1 LFLSLLSIV
10 AVSAKLFFI
19 AHRRIGFFLM
29 LSSVFYEYA
38 FKKYKLQRETIDAV
52 LIPAL
57 CISWALLLGWWA
69 GMVAGLI
76 LCGAWIY
83 SLIIDIRMRTNNP
96 GCQEKEWVDWVPL
109 PNPRIVM
116 NIKGPIWRRHKIGYL
131 GDWPCS
137 HIARFEIIIL
147 NPTIIWPQYP
157 LNLSTECK
165 SNDISID
172 IEGKYRNK
180 APRPGE
186 LVKKV
191 LTIKAESISE
201 NPIDLVIVAS
211 VGSYELREKLR
222 ISSIFDIVE
231 NPLESVEINRWKN
244 GAHAGFAWRGDMD
257 LYDPATFQSVE
268 GLESVLDLCHRYRV
282 ASTMFLSGRLSLNKE
297 EHKKFCAKLGVDRQ
311 SDGID
316 AFIEFLKTNVDLKA
330 VIDFPYESNNKFA
343 LEIGNHMYLHYGTH
357 AAMDEGNQWK
367 MRSWMGD
374 GNYPWQSQDEG
385 SLAEQRDNAIQNEKI
400 IREKLNYQVRSWGV
414 PGRVYDRHTA
424 KAVEAAGI
432 EVGSDT
438 NASAFSNVLR
448 LPPPHHPEGCRHLVE
463 LTKKY
468 PGDPD
473 NAYKVAMLK
482 YWIGRAHRLNQ
493 TFIFM
498 AHHHALR
505 YQGIA
510 CLNMIEEI
518 LRHIIHDYRGD
529 FYISTITG
537 LGLYWERVLC
547 PKHRWVNAKVID
559 GLSVEIE
566 NNGHEKLDGIPVEL
580 RFAHGKKLL
589 LIHNI
594 PPQSKTQVALT
605 EKQLGA
611 ELN

>member
-1 LFLSLLSIV
+1 
-10 AVSAKLFFI
+10 
-19 AHRRIGFFLM
+19 
-29 LSSVFYEYA
+29 
-38 FKKYKLQRETIDAV
+38 
-52 LIPAL
+52 
-57 CISWALLLGWWA
+57 
-69 GMVAGLI
+69 
-76 LCGAWIY
+76 
-83 SLIIDIRMRTNNP
+83 
-96 GCQEKEWVDWVPL
+96 
-109 PNPRIVM
+109 
-116 NIKGPIWRRHKIGYL
+116 
-131 GDWPCS
+131 
-137 HIARFEIIIL
+137 
-147 NPTIIWPQYP
+147 
-157 LNLSTECK
+157 
-165 SNDISID
+165 
-172 IEGKYRNK
+172 
-180 APRPGE
+180 
-186 LVKKV
+186 
-191 LTIKAESISE
+191 
-201 NPIDLVIVAS
+201 
-211 VGSYELREKLR
+211 
-222 ISSIFDIVE
+222 
-231 NPLESVEINRWKN
+231 
-244 GAHAGFAWRGDMD
+244 
-257 LYDPATFQSVE
+257 
-268 GLESVLDLCHRYRV
+268 
-282 ASTMFLSGRLSLNKE
+282 
-297 EHKKFCAKLGVDRQ
+297 
-311 SDGID
+311 
-316 AFIEFLKTNVDLKA
+316 
-330 VIDFPYESNNKFA
+330 
-343 LEIGNHMYLHYGTH
+343 
-357 AAMDEGNQWK
+357 
-367 MRSWMGD
+367 
-374 GNYPWQSQDEG
+374 
-385 SLAEQRDNAIQNEKI
+385 
-400 IREKLNYQVRSWGV
+400 
-414 PGRVYDRHTA
+414 
-424 KAVEAAGI
+424 
-432 EVGSDT
+432 
-438 NASAFSNVLR
+438 VLR